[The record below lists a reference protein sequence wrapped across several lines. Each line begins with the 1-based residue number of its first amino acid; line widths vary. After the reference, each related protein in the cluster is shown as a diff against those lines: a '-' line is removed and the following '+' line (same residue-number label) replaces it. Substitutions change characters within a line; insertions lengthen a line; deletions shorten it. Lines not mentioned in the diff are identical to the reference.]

1 MKREKKSLPLAP
13 KQDHAAKKLIG
24 HSSGKG
30 VGWKE
35 SKKELWAEFGGCDET
50 CTCCHSLI
58 TPDLPGSVDLNQTVL
73 WPSPTDVGLFFNL
86 LALSQNCVQVCAHT
100 RVCMGACVCLPD
112 EDREGTS
119 GRGRDGPSWG
129 RGRGKGADFT
139 GHYFSQEKA
148 TSRFLDYLQLEGGV
162 FKSVLIKS
170 PDLIVFRQ
178 EKQWHQ
184 VN

>member
-1 MKREKKSLPLAP
+1 MYLLSLTYYPRSP
-13 KQDHAAKKLIG
+13 RQCRFK
-24 HSSGKG
+24 
-30 VGWKE
+30 
-35 SKKELWAEFGGCDET
+35 
-50 CTCCHSLI
+50 
-58 TPDLPGSVDLNQTVL
+58 PDRPVAQPNRC
-73 WPSPTDVGLFFNL
+73 WPFFNL

-112 EDREGTS
+112 EIREGTS